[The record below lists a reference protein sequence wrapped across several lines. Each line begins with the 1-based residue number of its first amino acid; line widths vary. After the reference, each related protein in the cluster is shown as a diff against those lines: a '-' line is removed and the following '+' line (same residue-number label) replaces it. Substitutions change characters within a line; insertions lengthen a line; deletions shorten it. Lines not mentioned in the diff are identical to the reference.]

1 MSVPADTTNQSTRV
15 ADPSLGPSPVPVDT
29 PEPDSLPTPTSLP
42 APTPVQAP
50 SLAVESMIGM
60 ILVSAGEF
68 VMGATSEDQEVFKK
82 FGFPP
87 RWNEHLEPLLESA
100 LPKHVVFLRSYF
112 IDQYEVTNRDYAAFV
127 EATDPT
133 PPRFWAVAGFD
144 DPDQPVVGVS
154 WFDADA
160 YCSWAGKRL
169 PTEAEWEKAARGTE
183 NFIFPW
189 GNSWDPSKLHSADG
203 QANRPFLSFDAW
215 MDWVGDNA
223 HWMRPLKVGSFPSG
237 ASPYGAMDMAGN
249 VWEWVADWYGST
261 YYLES
266 PVNNPQGPSI
276 GNRKILRGGAWDVA
290 RIAVFTWFR
299 ETFMPPQEGSA
310 VTGFR
315 CALSLN
321 QNRLG

>member
-1 MSVPADTTNQSTRV
+1 
-15 ADPSLGPSPVPVDT
+15 
-29 PEPDSLPTPTSLP
+29 
-42 APTPVQAP
+42 
-50 SLAVESMIGM
+50 
-60 ILVSAGEF
+60 
-68 VMGATSEDQEVFKK
+68 MGATSEDQEAFAK

-87 RWNEHLEPLLESA
+87 RWNEHLDPLLESA

-112 IDQYEVTNRDYAAFV
+112 IDQHEVTNRDYATFV
-127 EATDPT
+127 QATDSSPA
-133 PPRFWAVAGFD
+133 RFWAVAGFD
-144 DPDQPVVGVS
+144 DSDQPVVGVS

-160 YCSWAGKRL
+160 FCSWAGKRL

-223 HWMRPLKVGSFPSG
+223 YWMRPLKVGSFPSG

-266 PVNNPQGPSI
+266 PVDNPQGPSI
-276 GNRKILRGGAWDVA
+276 GDRKILRGGAWDVA

-299 ETFMPPQEGSA
+299 EIFMHPQEGSA

-315 CALSLN
+315 CALSLT
-321 QNRLG
+321 QKRLG